1 MFDPEDPMLQL
12 ESLEV
17 GAVPVVAHF
26 LELLDFEAIIPP
38 SARVDTFFI
47 WRLDGFA
54 VAGMEAYRFGKE
66 ARPCANSAFP
76 RTRSKPCARN
86 V

>member
-26 LELLDFEAIIPP
+26 LELLDFEAIIERHLPP
-38 SARVDTFFI
+38 K
-47 WRLDGFA
+47 RLGRRSEIPRGK
-54 VAGMEAYRFGKE
+54 VLSVIGELNVKRFL
-66 ARPCANSAFP
+66 
-76 RTRSKPCARN
+76 
-86 V
+86 